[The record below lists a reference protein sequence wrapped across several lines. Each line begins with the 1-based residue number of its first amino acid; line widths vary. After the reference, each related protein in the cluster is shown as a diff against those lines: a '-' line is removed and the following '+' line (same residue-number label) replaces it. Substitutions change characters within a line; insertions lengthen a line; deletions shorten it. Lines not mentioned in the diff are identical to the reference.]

1 MIRRMIFGDNLT
13 VMREG
18 IADKS
23 VHLCCTDPPFNSGR
37 NYNTFLPESD
47 AMRKAFVDTWTW
59 DEPAEKARTE
69 IRQLA
74 REKDTYKRLNNC
86 LEGYDMV
93 LQNAVS
99 GQPASL
105 RAYLAFMGP
114 RIAEMH
120 RVLRDDGSIYL
131 HCDPSASHYLKGM
144 MDAIFGAA
152 NFRNEIIWFYD
163 DAPGRA
169 TRWFPR
175 KHDVILWYTKS
186 PKKWTFNADEVRVPI
201 LEASKERYKSARVI
215 GGKSYVGGKT
225 ATVGKIPED
234 VWKLPIIKRNSKES
248 LGYPTQKPMKLLERI
263 IKASSNPGDVVLDP
277 FAGCGTTIDA
287 AQALERQWIGID
299 LTILALD
306 PMQKRLR
313 ERYGFNP
320 SIDYDIEGYPTTVQ
334 EAIKLARD
342 EKKYHDFA
350 NWAVTRLG
358 LEPTTNVGDGGIDGI
373 LPVKIWDSS
382 NMEQYVGKVVA
393 EVKSGKPSIAQVRAF
408 CTAMR
413 NQEADIGIFIMLN
426 CNTTKS
432 MLEQREREG
441 YIEHNGQRYHRLQF
455 WNIDDAYFASPESIN
470 ERIKVPWVIRARN
483 KSERHISEHQLE
495 LPAASRD
502 EESG

>member
-1 MIRRMIFGDNLT
+1 
-13 VMREG
+13 
-18 IADKS
+18 
-23 VHLCCTDPPFNSGR
+23 
-37 NYNTFLPESD
+37 
-47 AMRKAFVDTWTW
+47 
-59 DEPAEKARTE
+59 
-69 IRQLA
+69 
-74 REKDTYKRLNNC
+74 
-86 LEGYDMV
+86 
-93 LQNAVS
+93 
-99 GQPASL
+99 
-105 RAYLAFMGP
+105 
-114 RIAEMH
+114 
-120 RVLRDDGSIYL
+120 
-131 HCDPSASHYLKGM
+131 

-152 NFRNEIIWFYD
+152 NFRNEIIWCYGLGGSSKRCFSK
-163 DAPGRA
+163 
-169 TRWFPR
+169 
-175 KHDVILWYTKS
+175 KHDIILFYSKGKEYYFDKPT
-186 PKKWTFNADEVRVPI
+186 VP
-201 LEASKERYKSARVI
+201 ATSARM
-215 GGKSYVGGKT
+215 GGKEKGMLDYWT
-225 ATVGKIPED
+225 DIPSLNNMANE
-234 VWKLPIIKRNSKES
+234 R
-248 LGYPTQKPMKLLERI
+248 LGYPTQKPRALYERI
-263 IKASSNPGDVVLDP
+263 IKASSTPGDVVLDP

-432 MLEQREREG
+432 MLGQREREG

-502 EESG
+502 EESA

>member
-1 MIRRMIFGDNLT
+1 
-13 VMREG
+13 
-18 IADKS
+18 
-23 VHLCCTDPPFNSGR
+23 
-37 NYNTFLPESD
+37 
-47 AMRKAFVDTWTW
+47 
-59 DEPAEKARTE
+59 
-69 IRQLA
+69 
-74 REKDTYKRLNNC
+74 
-86 LEGYDMV
+86 MV

-105 RAYLAFMGP
+105 RAYLAFMGA

-120 RVLRDDGSIYL
+120 RVLRDDGSLYL
-131 HCDPSASHYLKGM
+131 HCDTAASHYLKGM

-152 NFRNEIIWFYD
+152 NFRNEIIWCYGLGGSSKRCFSK
-163 DAPGRA
+163 
-169 TRWFPR
+169 
-175 KHDVILWYTKS
+175 KHDIILFYSKGKAYYFDKPT
-186 PKKWTFNADEVRVPI
+186 VP
-201 LEASKERYKSARVI
+201 ATSARM
-215 GGKSYVGGKT
+215 GGKEKGMLDYWT
-225 ATVGKIPED
+225 DIPSLNNMANE
-234 VWKLPIIKRNSKES
+234 R
-248 LGYPTQKPMKLLERI
+248 LGYPTQKPRALYERI
-263 IKASSNPGDVVLDP
+263 IKASSTPGDVVLDP

-287 AQALERQWIGID
+287 AEALERQWIGID

-313 ERYGFNP
+313 ERYGFNA

-408 CTAMR
+408 CTARR

-455 WNIDDAYFASPESIN
+455 WNINDAYFANPDSIN
-470 ERIKVPWVIRARN
+470 ERIKVPWVIRTRN

-495 LPAASRD
+495 LPDLKQASGPLCSSGSPEPEQAGSGEPALQSD
-502 EESG
+502 ERTPHLPARALLSLQR

>member
-37 NYNTFLPESD
+37 NYNTFRPGFD
-47 AMRKAFVDTWTW
+47 AMKKAFVDTWKW
-59 DEPAEKARTE
+59 DEPAEKARAE

-93 LQNAVS
+93 LQNAVG

-105 RAYLAFMGP
+105 RAYLAFMGA

-131 HCDPSASHYLKGM
+131 HCDATASHYLKGM
-144 MDAIFGAA
+144 MDAIFGAE
-152 NFRNEIIWFYD
+152 NFRNEIIWCYGLGGSSKRCFSK
-163 DAPGRA
+163 
-169 TRWFPR
+169 
-175 KHDVILWYTKS
+175 KHDIILFYSKGKEYYFDKPT
-186 PKKWTFNADEVRVPI
+186 VP
-201 LEASKERYKSARVI
+201 ATSARM
-215 GGKSYVGGKT
+215 GGKEKGMLDYWT
-225 ATVGKIPED
+225 DIPSLNNMANE
-234 VWKLPIIKRNSKES
+234 R
-248 LGYPTQKPMKLLERI
+248 LGYPTQKPRALYERI
-263 IKASSNPGDVVLDP
+263 IKASSTPGDVVLDP

-470 ERIKVPWVIRARN
+470 ERIKVPWVIRGRN

-502 EESG
+502 EESA